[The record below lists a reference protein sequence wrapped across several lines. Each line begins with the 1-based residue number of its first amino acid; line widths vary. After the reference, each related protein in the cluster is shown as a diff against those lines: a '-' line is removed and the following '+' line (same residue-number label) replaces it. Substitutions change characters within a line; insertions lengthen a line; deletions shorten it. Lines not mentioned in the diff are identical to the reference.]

1 MGWDYAINWLVIL
14 PFELTAAGITIRYWR
29 EDLNVGIWIAVFLV
43 ILSAIQIFGVRG
55 YGEGKNRPLP
65 FIISDTQQQDGPPL
79 TFLVTQWNL
88 SSVS

>member
-55 YGEGKNRPLP
+55 YGEGKNRPC
-65 FIISDTQQQDGPPL
+65 
-79 TFLVTQWNL
+79 L
-88 SSVS
+88 SLSPILNNKMGRH